1 MKVAIVHD
9 WLYGGGAERV
19 VYELH
24 KMFPDAAIY
33 TSYCSDEWREKLDD
47 KVVTGYLQHTP
58 FRQLRKFLPVLRQR
72 WFARL
77 DLSDFDLVISSS
89 GNGEAKFVRV
99 PNGKHVCYCHT
110 PNHFYWRNYGAYLK
124 NPGFRPKW
132 LVRLG
137 LRVLVGVLRKR
148 DFAAAQEVDYFI
160 ANSTHIQNDIQ
171 TFYERESTVIYP
183 PIRTAVFQ
191 QAVRKKTAPKPTFV
205 TLGRQVPHKRFDVI
219 VRACTALNLSLTV
232 IGRGPEHERLQELA
246 GPTVTFKTD
255 VTDAQMP
262 GQLAAASAFIF
273 ASLEDFGI
281 APVEAMATGTPVI
294 AYKGGGA
301 LDYVVPGKTGDFFDE
316 QTAESLREVL
326 QKFDVGVFD
335 ERTIRYHAAKFSE
348 ESFRKNMRRFLKEH
362 HFYV

>member
-24 KMFPDAAIY
+24 KMFPDAPIY
-33 TSYCSDEWREKLDD
+33 TSYCSDDWRKKLDD
-47 KVVTGYLQHTP
+47 KVVTGYLQHPP
-58 FRQLRKFLPVLRQR
+58 FRQLRKFLPVLRQH

-89 GNGEAKFVRV
+89 GNGEAKFVDV
-99 PNGKHVCYCHT
+99 PNGKHVCYCHS
-110 PNHFYWRNYGAYLK
+110 PNHFYWRNYDSYLE

-137 LRVLVGVLRKR
+137 LRTLVGLLRKR
-148 DFAAAQEVDYFI
+148 DYAAAQEVDYFI

-171 TFYERESTVIYP
+171 TFYGRESEVVYP
-183 PIRTAVFQ
+183 PVRTAAFQ
-191 QAVRKKTAPKPTFV
+191 QAIRKKKTETRFV
-205 TLGRQVPHKRFDVI
+205 TMGRQVPHKRFDVI
-219 VRACTALNLSLTV
+219 VQACTELNLPLTV
-232 IGRGPEHERLQELA
+232 IGRGPDHERLKHLA

-262 GQLAAASAFIF
+262 GELAAASAFIF

-281 APVEAMATGTPVI
+281 APVEAMAVGTPVL
-294 AYKGGGA
+294 AYKAGGA
-301 LDYVVPGKTGDFFDE
+301 LDYVVPGKTGEFFDE
-316 QTAESLREVL
+316 QTSESLGEVL
-326 QKFDVGVFD
+326 VKFDSNVYD
-335 ERTIRYHAAKFSE
+335 ERTVRYHAAQFSE
-348 ESFRKNMRRFLKEH
+348 DSFAKSMRRFLKEH
-362 HFYV
+362 HFYI